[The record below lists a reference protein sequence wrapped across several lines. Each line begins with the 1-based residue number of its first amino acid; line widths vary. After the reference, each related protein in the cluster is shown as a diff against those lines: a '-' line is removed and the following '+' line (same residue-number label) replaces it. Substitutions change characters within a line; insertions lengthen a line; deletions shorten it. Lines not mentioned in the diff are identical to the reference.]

1 MRKNTEFGVVEK
13 SQCLVGRDEGSIA
26 DDARAY
32 QVSQGCVLDKETDAG
47 TIALNSAMIM
57 SALRRMRFF
66 RDDRELPRLI

>member
-1 MRKNTEFGVVEK
+1 MRETTESDVAEK
-13 SQCLVGRDEGSIA
+13 SRCWVGREGSIA